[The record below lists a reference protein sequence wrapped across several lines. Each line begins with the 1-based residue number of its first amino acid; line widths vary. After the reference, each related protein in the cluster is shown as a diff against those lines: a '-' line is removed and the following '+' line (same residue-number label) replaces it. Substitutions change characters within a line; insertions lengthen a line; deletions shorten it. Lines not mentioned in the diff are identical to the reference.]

1 MRVAIV
7 GGGVSGLVAA
17 RRLHDAGHEATL
29 FEGAD
34 YPGGHTNTIRVD
46 TERGAWNVDTGF
58 IVFNDRNYP
67 NFERLLDQLGVP
79 SQTTDMSFSVAD
91 EAGRFEWASRPA
103 GLFANPAH
111 LVDRRFHRMLLDLL
125 RFNREARA
133 LVGANGSGPSLRR
146 FLADGGY
153 SDYFIERLIVPQVSA
168 VWSADPDQLWS
179 FPASFLAE
187 FFENHG
193 ILALTGRP
201 RWRTVVGGSRTYV
214 EALIAPMRDHIR
226 LRTPV
231 RRIDRY
237 PDRVEIACDGGSQ
250 SFDEV
255 VIATHSDQA
264 LAMLADPSPAEREI
278 LGAFPY
284 QRNETVLHTDE
295 RMLPRRRRAWASWNF
310 HLVDGP
316 VGLTTVTYDMNR
328 LQSLSADRQ
337 FCVTLNRTEAIDS
350 AKIIRRIDYDHPVFT
365 RAGMAAQHRH
375 GEISGRNRT
384 HYCGAYW
391 RWGFHE
397 DGVWS
402 ALRACEQ
409 LTRGLPELPAA
420 EPLRIA
426 A

>member
-1 MRVAIV
+1 M
-7 GGGVSGLVAA
+7 
-17 RRLHDAGHEATL
+17 
-29 FEGAD
+29 
-34 YPGGHTNTIRVD
+34 
-46 TERGAWNVDTGF
+46 
-58 IVFNDRNYP
+58 
-67 NFERLLDQLGVP
+67 
-79 SQTTDMSFSVAD
+79 
-91 EAGRFEWASRPA
+91 
-103 GLFANPAH
+103 
-111 LVDRRFHRMLLDLL
+111 
-125 RFNREARA
+125 
-133 LVGANGSGPSLRR
+133 
-146 FLADGGY
+146 
-153 SDYFIERLIVPQVSA
+153 PQVSA

-193 ILALTGRP
+193 ILSLTGRP
-201 RWRTVVGGSRTYV
+201 RWRTIVGGSATYV
-214 EALIAPMRDHIR
+214 EALITPIRDRIR

-231 RRIDRY
+231 RRIERH
-237 PDRVEIACDGGSQ
+237 PDRVELGWDGGSQ

-255 VIATHSDQA
+255 VIAAHSDQA

-337 FCVTLNRTEAIDS
+337 FCVTLNRTDAIDP
-350 AKIIRRIDYDHPVFT
+350 AKIIRRIDYEHPVFT
-365 RAGMAAQHRH
+365 RYGIAAQGRH

-402 ALRACEQ
+402 AVRACQQ
-409 LTRGLPELPAA
+409 LTRSRPELPAA
-420 EPLRIA
+420 EPLEVA